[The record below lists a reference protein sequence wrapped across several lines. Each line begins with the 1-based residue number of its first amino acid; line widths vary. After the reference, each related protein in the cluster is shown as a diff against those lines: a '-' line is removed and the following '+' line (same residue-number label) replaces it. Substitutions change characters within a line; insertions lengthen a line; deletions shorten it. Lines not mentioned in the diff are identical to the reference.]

1 MKIGIVGPSYP
12 KWKSKE
18 QIEEVKSVVRSILF
32 EGRPRTQKQIILVSG
47 HCPKGGVD
55 IWAEEIADNLGVAK
69 EIYSAEVNQW
79 EDKKLNTIK
88 VPKNHDPF
96 DIYDVDHVTIIK
108 KGYKSRNIQMAEA
121 CDILYCIVPHTVPP
135 KGFDITNIDSFTMK
149 DARSFHCIHCKN
161 LGHPTNGGCWTLKKA
176 KSLGKETHLVV
187 IE

>member
-1 MKIGIVGPSYP
+1 MKIVIVGPSYP
-12 KWKSKE
+12 KWKSE
-18 QIEEVKSVVRSILF
+18 DQIEKAKFEIRKILF
-32 EGRPRTQKQIILVSG
+32 INCFDGYGKKTGILVSG

-55 IWAEEIADNLGVAK
+55 IWAEEIADNLGIKK
-69 EIYSAEVNQW
+69 EIYPAEVNQW
-79 EDKKLNTIK
+79 EDELDSGMSEGKFFNSLSVHK
-88 VPKNHDPF
+88 
-96 DIYDVDHVTIIK
+96 K